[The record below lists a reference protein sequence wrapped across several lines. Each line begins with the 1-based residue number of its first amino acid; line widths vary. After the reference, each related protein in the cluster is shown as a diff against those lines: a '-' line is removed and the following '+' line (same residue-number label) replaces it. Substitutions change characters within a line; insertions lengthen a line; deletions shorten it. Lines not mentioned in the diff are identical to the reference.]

1 MARYGKTFR
10 DRAVARLLPPE
21 SASVD
26 EVAREIGVGVY
37 TLERWRG
44 DVLSKP
50 TRERAWTAAARF
62 EAVLN
67 TAAMDETARNAWCR
81 EHGVYPQE
89 LAQWRTAATQALAE
103 PEEVRAS
110 PQQTKQ
116 DQRRIKELERELRRK
131 EKALAEAAA
140 LLVLSKK
147 TRGDLQHGQGRGR
160 MIGLEDRQILAREI
174 ESANRAGA
182 RLRLACEVAGIDA
195 RTLQRWKAHHGLV
208 NGDARPGASR
218 PLPAHALSPEERA
231 HVLRVANEPRFAD
244 MPPARIVPM
253 LADEGVYIASE
264 STFAR
269 VLREHGQMTR
279 RGRART
285 PSRTRPPTT
294 HVATAPRQVWCW
306 DMTFLPAT
314 ITGRWLYLYLILDL
328 YSRKIV
334 GWEVHDSDAAE
345 HAAHLVRRTA
355 LAEGIAALEFRPVLH
370 GDNGA
375 TLKATA
381 VLAMLHWLGIKPS
394 YSRPRVS
401 DDNAYAEAL
410 FRTAKYRPEFPA
422 AGFEDLNAARNWAA
436 GFVQW
441 YNVEHRHSGI
451 RYVRPAQRHAGD
463 DRVLLA
469 ARHALYAKARECNPA
484 RWSGKTRDWTPVG
497 AVTLNPERDSVVA
510 AMPPNPNKQ
519 PLAA

>member
-1 MARYGKTFR
+1 MARYGQTFK

-26 EVAREIGVGVY
+26 EVAREIGVGAQ
-37 TLERWRG
+37 TLERWRS
-44 DVLSKP
+44 DALSMP
-50 TRERAWTAAARF
+50 ARERAWTASARF

-81 EHGVYPQE
+81 GHGVYPQE
-89 LAQWRTAATQALAE
+89 LAQWRQAATQALAE
-103 PEEVRAS
+103 PEEARAS

-131 EKALAEAAA
+131 EKALAEAASVA
-140 LLVLSKK
+140 GTFKK
-147 TRGDLQHGQGRGR
+147 SLGDLQQGRGR
-160 MIGLEDRQILAREI
+160 MIGLEDRQQLAREI
-174 ESANRAGA
+174 DSARLAGA
-182 RLRLACEVAGIDA
+182 RLRLACEVAGIDV
-195 RTLQRWKAHHGLV
+195 RTLQRWRARQALV
-208 NGDARPGASR
+208 KSDARPGAIR
-218 PLPAHALSPEERA
+218 PLSAHALSPEEPA
-231 HVLRVANEPRFAD
+231 NVLRVAREARFAD

-285 PSRTRPPTT
+285 PSSARPPTT

-314 ITGRWLYLYLILDL
+314 VTGRWFHLYLILDI

-355 LAEGIAALEFRPVLH
+355 LSEGIAALETRPVLH

-375 TLKATA
+375 TLKATT
-381 VLAMLHWLGIKPS
+381 VLAMLPWLGVKPS

-401 DDNAYAEAL
+401 DDSAYAEAL

-422 AGFEDLNAARNWAA
+422 TGFEDLNAARTWAT

-441 YNVEHRHSGI
+441 YNFEHRHSGI
-451 RYVRPAQRHAGD
+451 RYMTPAQRHAAD
-463 DRVLLA
+463 DRALLA
-469 ARHALYAKARECNPA
+469 ARHALYAKARACNPA
-484 RWSGKTRDWTPVG
+484 RWSRHTSDWTPVD
-497 AVTLNPERDSVVA
+497 AVTLNPERDSVVEMA
-510 AMPPNPNKQ
+510 STGANKQ